1 MQYNQIKFNT
11 NVKKKNQQLV
21 NYINKINNVLTKK
34 NPNIKSK
41 I

>member
-21 NYINKINNVLTKK
+21 NYINKINNVLTKE
-34 NPNIKSK
+34 NPNNKSK